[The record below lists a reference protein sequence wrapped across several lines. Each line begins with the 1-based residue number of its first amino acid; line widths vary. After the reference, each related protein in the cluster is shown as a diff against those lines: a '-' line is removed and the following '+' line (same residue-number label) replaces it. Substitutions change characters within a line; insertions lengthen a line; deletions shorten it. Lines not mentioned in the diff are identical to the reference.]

1 MLYQDYRINSSYQQ
15 LSIVVSN
22 TKNMQLW
29 KKEPKNQLLFSDYI
43 IDKILL
49 QHWIMAMAKKETI
62 LITERFVHL
71 VALCHLILQES
82 QLYLNNRDASYYG
95 GGGAGCSAY
104 PPESKLTLMVPAT
117 ADTGIN
123 PYYVHNIN
131 TQLSAPTSIKYESR
145 TSQKYCISEAKDL
158 FMLL

>member
-49 QHWIMAMAKKETI
+49 QHWITAIAKKETI
-62 LITERFVHL
+62 LITEQV
-71 VALCHLILQES
+71 
-82 QLYLNNRDASYYG
+82 
-95 GGGAGCSAY
+95 CSPSSPL
-104 PPESKLTLMVPAT
+104 PPNFTGEPAVSK
-117 ADTGIN
+117 
-123 PYYVHNIN
+123 
-131 TQLSAPTSIKYESR
+131 
-145 TSQKYCISEAKDL
+145 
-158 FMLL
+158 